1 MTPAVPRPGDTLSF
15 PADSSLF
22 NNRFESYKLAPLPRG
37 DDAVIST
44 PLPTPFVLPE
54 TPPHARLSYQQ
65 VADRARHNHLKAGPD
80 GELLFI
86 DGTGAVT
93 AIEVDP
99 TSAAVRLHPLLIVP
113 LASDATTPE
122 YPDAHPVAP
131 REWLISD
138 GRGRIYL
145 LTIEKS
151 PLAWSANLRPAAHVA
166 EEGHPIPFRCLA
178 VRPAPTGGA
187 MMLYATSSRTGQ
199 SQPDSA
205 PEEDLTAGTFEVR
218 MPRRSRTTFYIQLAH
233 LENAADGGASDLP
246 LQSLWR
252 ATSDELPAFVH
263 YDAALQ
269 RFVIG
274 SGSPVKI
281 AHEGAI
287 VRETSPS
294 LQGPPDDATSS
305 QPQSD
310 PVGTSPDRRRPPPFS
325 WTQDGDSVTVAFP
338 IPSDTPT
345 SSIRLTLS
353 RQYVTL
359 HVASAAAAL
368 APAAA
373 LSPIVPRLSHKKLW
387 DLIDPNTSVWTFDR
401 EAEGRNSTFG
411 LLTLHLEKGHHGTR
425 WADVFETVPRGGDT
439 ASSSRFQ
446 ELDPEEDYEN
456 VPETLDASELA
467 AISEQMEQWAQ
478 SVLQTGPSALA
489 QSAEGL
495 GSGIPTSL
503 TGDEIDVEVD
513 GDTGKAFVVTWI
525 ENALTPTPQTVCPH
539 ESVPYSL
546 LSTSFPAPDNLDT
559 SDITV
564 QHDVDGLLFQAPTTA
579 AEYRWRHTS
588 TFPALA
594 FVLATKRDTRFVYHL
609 DRRACFAFDS
619 PALLPGPARTRP
631 FGGAGNLFVYVSP
644 DESKAK
650 QGIQHVV
657 RVGSPSSGG
666 LLGVISTRLASGEP
680 VIIALCE
687 HEVVTLRVF
696 G

>member
-1 MTPAVPRPGDTLSF
+1 VITLSLHGF
-15 PADSSLF
+15 TIHLLK
-22 NNRFESYKLAPLPRG
+22 KL
-37 DDAVIST
+37 V
-44 PLPTPFVLPE
+44 
-54 TPPHARLSYQQ
+54 Q
-65 VADRARHNHLKAGPD
+65 
-80 GELLFI
+80 
-86 DGTGAVT
+86 
-93 AIEVDP
+93 
-99 TSAAVRLHPLLIVP
+99 SAAVRLHPLLIVP
-113 LASDATTPE
+113 LASDATVPE

-138 GRGRIYL
+138 GRGRIYV

-151 PLAWSANLRPAAHVA
+151 PLAWSANLRTAAHVA
-166 EEGHPIPFRCLA
+166 EDGHPIPFRCLA

-187 MMLYATSSRTGQ
+187 IMLYATSSRTDH
-199 SQPDSA
+199 SQQDSA
-205 PEEDLTAGTFEVR
+205 TEEASTAAAFEVR
-218 MPRRSRTTFYIQLAH
+218 MPRRSRTTFQIHLAH
-233 LENAADGGASDLP
+233 LENAPDDGGVSNLP
-246 LQSLWR
+246 LQPLWR
-252 ATSDELPAFVH
+252 ATSAELPAFVH

-269 RFVIG
+269 RFAIG
-274 SGSPVKI
+274 SGSPVII
-281 AHEGAI
+281 AHEGEI
-287 VRETSPS
+287 IGETSPS
-294 LQGPPDDATSS
+294 LQAPPDNATTS

-310 PVGTSPDRRRPPPFS
+310 AVGTAPDRRKPPPFS

-368 APAAA
+368 SPAAS
-373 LSPIVPRLSHKKLW
+373 LSPVVPRLSHKKLW

-411 LLTLHLEKGHHGTR
+411 LLTLHLEKGHPGTR
-425 WADVFETVPRGGDT
+425 WADVFETIPRGGDT
-439 ASSSRFQ
+439 ASSGRFQ

-478 SVLQTGPSALA
+478 TVLQTGPSALA

-546 LSTSFPAPDNLDT
+546 LSTPFPAPDILDT
-559 SDITV
+559 SNITV

-579 AEYRWRHTS
+579 VEYRWRHTS

-609 DRRACFAFDS
+609 DQRACFAFDS

-631 FGGAGNLFVYVSP
+631 FGGGGNLFIYVSP
-644 DESKAK
+644 DEPKAK

-657 RVGSPSSGG
+657 RVGSNASGG